1 MSTKLSDPKTD
12 GWLNFSTRWLS
23 WLVLGPI
30 WFFGSLLGWG
40 VIVGVFTRNWFPE
53 NAILFNK
60 LALEVG
66 GVGVLV
72 LIGVGLIL
80 VAWLTRGAMLKIRQR
95 RNDSIAAGIMQSLR
109 TDPGRPH
116 SDFFLYLR
124 AFETTGRLNIPLYL
138 RLQQFG
144 ASAGRLLTNDVE
156 SYVSG
161 AIRRVAPLI
170 ALGRPGEVDGAGR
183 ILSKDERWMTDILL
197 LLKACKAILMV
208 PSDRP
213 GTLWEIEA
221 IRREGLLS
229 KCVFMMP
236 PRSKKG
242 GLDTHERWESAR
254 RGMAELGL
262 EAPEYQ
268 DTGMLFV
275 LAPNGKVAEVEP
287 ILLGSKRQV
296 RRSLRRLLDDKPPEG
311 GLFAA
316 VARADRRRRRAA
328 LFGWLEVAR
337 FWSPYVLA
345 VTSVFLPSA
354 PLTHTNESWGLT
366 FDRSS
371 ALKIISD
378 YQLEETITLA
388 RSENYRT
395 WTDSLPE
402 EKLEDA
408 RAQLTVRGLFRLGDD
423 DLRDFYTA
431 LSEMLDRLD
440 TKTCAA
446 FATGAMD
453 AGALSNAFTYMPPSR
468 ISKFLRTR
476 TDALLAELE
485 ERPVPAINE
494 RAINEASELF
504 VAALTPAELARWQR
518 LNQLQDTLSD
528 EESCW
533 FARTLYGGVRRLD
546 AVHAGALARWI
557 AALPLAEEQSQ

>member
-1 MSTKLSDPKTD
+1 MNTKADAWFVFSAP
-12 GWLNFSTRWLS
+12 WLTR
-23 WLVLGPI
+23 LVLGPI
-30 WFFGSLLGWG
+30 WFCSLLLGWG
-40 VIVGVFTRNWFPE
+40 VIVGIFTRNWFPE

-72 LIGVGLIL
+72 LIGVGLISA
-80 VAWLTRGAMLKIRQR
+80 AWLIRGAMLKIRQR
-95 RNDSIAAGIMQSLR
+95 QNDSIAAGIMQSLR
-109 TDPGRPH
+109 TDPGTPH
-116 SDFFLYLR
+116 GDFFLYLR

-156 SYVSG
+156 SYVSR

-170 ALGRPGEVDGAGR
+170 ALGRPGEADGAGR

-197 LLKACKAILMV
+197 LLKRCKAILMV
-208 PSDRP
+208 PSHRP

-221 IRREGLLS
+221 IKREGLLS

-268 DTGMLFV
+268 DTGILFV

-296 RRSLRRLLDDKPPEG
+296 RKSLRRLLDDKPPEG

-345 VTSVFLPSA
+345 ATSVFLPSA
-354 PLTHTNESWGLT
+354 PVAHTNESWGLT

-371 ALKIISD
+371 ALRSISD
-378 YQLEETITLA
+378 YQLAETITLA
-388 RSENYRT
+388 RSEKYRS
-395 WTDSLPE
+395 WADSLPA
-402 EKLEDA
+402 EKLEGA
-408 RAQLTVRGLFRLGDD
+408 RAQLTVRGLFRLKDD
-423 DLRDFYTA
+423 DLRDFYA
-431 LSEMLDRLD
+431 AVGEMLDRLD

-453 AGALSNAFTYMPPSR
+453 AGALNNALTYMPPAR
-468 ISKFLRTR
+468 ISKFLRTT
-476 TDALLAELE
+476 TDAFLAELE

-494 RAINEASELF
+494 RAIEGASELF
-504 VAALTPAELARWQR
+504 VAALTPPELDRWQR
-518 LNQLQDTLSD
+518 LNQVQGTLSD
-528 EESCW
+528 EDSCW
-533 FARTLYGGVRRLD
+533 LIHTLYGGVKRLD
-546 AVHAGALARWI
+546 AAHGGAWARGI
-557 AALPLAEEQSQ
+557 AAVPLVEEQAR